1 MKTSCSFTK
10 NNLKSFFRPGW
21 KGMGDPGVEEV
32 ETRIYV
38 KPKRGCE
45 AVYLP
50 CSEEFYALF
59 LLLIRKEYV
68 FFNTIT
74 PLCL

>member
-1 MKTSCSFTK
+1 M
-10 NNLKSFFRPGW
+10 N
-21 KGMGDPGVEEV
+21 
-32 ETRIYV
+32 TRVSV
-38 KPKRGCE
+38 KPERGCE

>member
-1 MKTSCSFTK
+1 MYTSYSFTK
-10 NNLKSFFRPGW
+10 SNLKSFFRSGW
-21 KGMGDPGVEEV
+21 RDAGDPGVEDV
-32 ETRIYV
+32 ETRILM
-38 KPKRGCE
+38 KPEQGCG